1 MSELLQQI
9 FLFLI
14 GIFLLYY
21 GAEYLVRG
29 GANLAR
35 NLGIRPMVIGL
46 TIVAFGTSMPEFLVG
61 TIASIKGQS
70 DIAIGNVVGSNVANI
85 ALILGLSALFSPL
98 VINYKMIRKE
108 LIFLFI
114 STLIFIFFI
123 RNDVVFYEGLIF
135 VLIIFSYTVYLIMHP
150 GDVPVSEE
158 LPKKI
163 NSNLL
168 NIVFIVLGVIGLTFG
183 SDWLVSSAVYMAQ
196 LLKIPDIVIGM
207 TIVAVGTSLP
217 ELAASVIAAI
227 KKETDI
233 SIGNIMGSNI
243 FNMFFVIGGIGLFK
257 TVPVNPVIFRFEIPV
272 MLGLVIFLFP
282 VIFFRKGIGRFC
294 GAFMIIIYIVFTIYL
309 YTTRHLPA

>member
-9 FLFLI
+9 FLFVI
-14 GIFLLYY
+14 GIALLYY

-46 TIVAFGTSMPEFLVG
+46 TVVAFGTSMPEFLVG

-98 VINYKMIRKE
+98 MIHYKMIRKE

-114 STLIFIFFI
+114 SSLIFIFFI
-123 RNDVVFYEGLIF
+123 RDDVVFYEGLIF
-135 VLIIFSYTVYLIMHP
+135 ISIIISYTVYLIMHP

-158 LPKKI
+158 LPEKI
-163 NSNLL
+163 KSTTL
-168 NIVFIVLGVIGLTFG
+168 NIVFIILGVVGLTFG
-183 SDWLVSSAVYMAQ
+183 SDWLVSSAVYMAN
-196 LLKIPDIVIGM
+196 LMKIPDIVIGM

-217 ELAASVIAAI
+217 ELAASVIAAV

-243 FNMFFVIGGIGLFK
+243 FNMFFVIGGIALFK
-257 TVPVNPVIFRFEIPV
+257 TVPVNPVIFKFEIPV
-272 MLGLVIFLFP
+272 MLGLVLFLFP
-282 VIFFRKGIGRFC
+282 VIFFRKGIGRIC
-294 GAFMIIIYIVFTIYL
+294 GIIMIIIYIVFTLYL
-309 YTTRHLPA
+309 YTARQLPV